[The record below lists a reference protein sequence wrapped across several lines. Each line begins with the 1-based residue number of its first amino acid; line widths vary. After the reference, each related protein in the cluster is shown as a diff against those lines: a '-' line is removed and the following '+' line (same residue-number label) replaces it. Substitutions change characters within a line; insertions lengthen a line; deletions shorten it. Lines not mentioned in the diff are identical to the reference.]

1 MNHTASARFHRLPLN
16 LAIGLALAA
25 GLALLGTS
33 TAHASV
39 VTVDS
44 VKHGVWGYSHSPS
57 SGAPTNLGALN
68 TGVNIAIG
76 DTVTISTAVT
86 DTWIINGLTVNA
98 RGWGVSN
105 KTDLGFAGQTALQYG
120 SLAYSLDGM
129 LWGST
134 FDDVNNFASN
144 DTDVSFV
151 ATKAGSLRLAMWDSI
166 VNDNGGA
173 DTSLLATINVV
184 PAASTNVPEPASL
197 ALVALALAGVGVS
210 RRKHKA

>member
-1 MNHTASARFHRLPLN
+1 MKKTH
-16 LAIGLALAA
+16 ILALAA

-33 TAHASV
+33 ATQASV

-44 VKHGVWGYSHSPS
+44 VMHGAWGYSHSPS

-68 TGVNIAIG
+68 TGINIAIG

-86 DTWIINGLTVNA
+86 DTWKINGLTVNA
-98 RGWGVSN
+98 RGTMPFWGVGN

-120 SLAYSLDGM
+120 SLAYSLDGL

-134 FDDVNNFASN
+134 FDDVNNLASN
-144 DTDVSFV
+144 DTDVSFI
-151 ATKAGSLRLAMWDSI
+151 ATQAGSLRLAMWDSI
-166 VNDNGGA
+166 VSDNGGG
-173 DTSLLATINVV
+173 DTSLMATINVV

-197 ALVALALAGVGVS
+197 ALVALALAGVGLS